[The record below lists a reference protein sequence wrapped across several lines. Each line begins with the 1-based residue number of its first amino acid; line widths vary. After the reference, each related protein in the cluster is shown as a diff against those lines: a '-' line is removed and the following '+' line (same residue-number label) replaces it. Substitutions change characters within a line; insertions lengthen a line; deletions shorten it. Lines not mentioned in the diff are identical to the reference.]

1 MAKEV
6 TAKVKLMITA
16 GQANPAPPIGP
27 ALGQHGVNIMEFC
40 KQFNAQTQQF
50 AGELRPVEIT
60 IYKDRSFSFTIKQPP
75 VSYLISKYAKL
86 EKGSKEPGKQIAGK
100 IRMDD
105 IRKIAEQKLSES
117 NTDNLEA
124 MIKTVIGSAKSMGV
138 QVVD

>member
-1 MAKEV
+1 
-6 TAKVKLMITA
+6 
-16 GQANPAPPIGP
+16 
-27 ALGQHGVNIMEFC
+27 MEFC

-75 VSYLISKYAKL
+75 VSYLILKYAKL

-138 QVVD
+138 QVVE

>member
-75 VSYLISKYAKL
+75 VSYLIAKYAKL
-86 EKGSKEPGKQIAGK
+86 DKGSKEPGKQIAGK

-117 NTDNLEA
+117 NTDNLES

-138 QVVD
+138 QVVE